1 MPAEIV
7 GAAFEQGN
15 LHRQPQR
22 FGEERDIAVKQLIL
36 QSASAGGD
44 DHTAPREQ
52 CRNQVAEGLARARAG
67 FHDQGLETRQ
77 RETDG
82 LRHRGLLGAM
92 RVARQGARQGPLE
105 VEYVVIVAVHSPPLR
120 IPRLSLRCS
129 GADYLTSARNR
140 TNATELAFRLFLSCQ
155 RMSV

>member
-1 MPAEIV
+1 MITLRP
-7 GAAFEQGN
+7 
-15 LHRQPQR
+15 
-22 FGEERDIAVKQLIL
+22 D
-36 QSASAGGD
+36 SSAG
-44 DHTAPREQ
+44 T
-52 CRNQVAEGLARARAG
+52 G

-92 RVARQGARQGPLE
+92 RVARQGARQGPLR
-105 VEYVVIVAVHSPPLR
+105 VEDVAIVAVHSPPLR
-120 IPRLSLRCS
+120 FLPPLLLGPHAQGPSLRRS

-140 TNATELAFRLFLSCQ
+140 TNATELAFRLFLNCQ